1 MNEGDIHQI
10 LSQAILAGHIP
21 AGTKLGERLL
31 SEAFEVSRER
41 IRKVLHRLGHE
52 RLLDVKKNRGAFAIA
67 PDPRQVGIIFEARR
81 ILESGVV
88 ADLAG
93 RLTEEQI
100 ARLQSHI
107 ERERLALQE
116 GRRAAWVGLSS
127 DFHLLLAD
135 MTDNPII
142 RLHAQELVGRTMM
155 IVAGCEPNVAA
166 ACGCDEHRLI
176 FKALAAG
183 NRGKAVRAMANHLSI
198 IETRLRLRARLPAD
212 FSLGEL
218 IQEEL
223 ALWRATRNEASTSY
237 AAPGPDG
244 RARAPRRAGA
254 ARAAPKQTQPPAGRK
269 RRVSMEG

>member
-52 RLLDVKKNRGAFAIA
+52 RLLDIVKNRGAFAID
-67 PDPRQVGIIFEARR
+67 PDPRQVRIIYEARR
-81 ILESGVV
+81 ILESGIV

-93 RLTEEQI
+93 RLSEEQI
-100 ARLQSHI
+100 ARLRSHI
-107 ERERLALQE
+107 ERERRALQE
-116 GRRAAWVGLSS
+116 GRRAVWIRLSS
-127 DFHLLLAD
+127 DFHLLLAEL
-135 MTDNPII
+135 TQNPII
-142 RLHAQELVGRTMM
+142 RLQAQQLVGRTMM
-155 IVAGCEPNVAA
+155 IVTSCEPNVAA

-176 FKALAAG
+176 FNALAAG
-183 NRGKAVRAMANHLSI
+183 DRSKAIRAMASHLSI
-198 IETRLRLRARLPAD
+198 IETRLRPRARRRAD
-212 FSLGEL
+212 VSLGEL

-223 ALWRATRNEASTSY
+223 ALWRATRNEASASY

-244 RARAPRRAGA
+244 ARSRA
-254 ARAAPKQTQPPAGRK
+254 Q
-269 RRVSMEG
+269 MC